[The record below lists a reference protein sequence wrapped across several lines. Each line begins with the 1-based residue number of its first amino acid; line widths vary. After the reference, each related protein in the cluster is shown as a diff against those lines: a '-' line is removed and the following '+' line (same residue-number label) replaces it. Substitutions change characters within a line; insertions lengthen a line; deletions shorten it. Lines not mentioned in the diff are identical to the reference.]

1 MKGSTLY
8 PHDGGSEKGRII
20 LGGKKTFNFT
30 FPKAVSYQLL
40 LELLEVI
47 CLDEHLSCQEG
58 KDF

>member
-1 MKGSTLY
+1 MEEFTLY

-20 LGGKKTFNFT
+20 LEKEIFTFT

-47 CLDEHLSCQEG
+47 SLNKHLSCQEG